1 MKYKLLLFPLQSNR
15 NPLRTSFGMRQYAA
29 YRSIF
34 QKNSLHNVNAS
45 HFHTSNAVLE
55 RTNHSTPIPRL
66 MNSLDMKIVK
76 PSLLKLITNQ
86 ISARFIIT
94 PYFDN
99 EFNIPEFKIGAKQAI
114 VAVSSALACGNTASL
129 EDAVEE
135 KALAEIKRNISFFST
150 IQQQELAVHPDD
162 FIRSFV
168 YEIGIMFD
176 DNEQGKLI
184 SHKI

>member
-1 MKYKLLLFPLQSNR
+1 
-15 NPLRTSFGMRQYAA
+15 
-29 YRSIF
+29 
-34 QKNSLHNVNAS
+34 
-45 HFHTSNAVLE
+45 
-55 RTNHSTPIPRL
+55 

-129 EDAVEE
+129 EVLLTFPDFCRH
-135 KALAEIKRNISFFST
+135 IFFYYIISIFRM
-150 IQQQELAVHPDD
+150 QL
-162 FIRSFV
+162 RK
-168 YEIGIMFD
+168 
-176 DNEQGKLI
+176 KL
-184 SHKI
+184 

>member
-29 YRSIF
+29 CRSIF

-129 EDAVEE
+129 EVLLTFPDFCRH
-135 KALAEIKRNISFFST
+135 IFFYYIISIFRM
-150 IQQQELAVHPDD
+150 QL
-162 FIRSFV
+162 RK
-168 YEIGIMFD
+168 
-176 DNEQGKLI
+176 KL
-184 SHKI
+184 